1 MKDFDLVLFGATG
14 FTGRLVADY
23 LASAPKREGRSIHW
37 AIAGRNEQKLEA
49 ISQQLDHV
57 PVLLCDAMDPAQCK
71 AIAEQANAICTTVGP
86 YGKYGAALVAA
97 CADAGTH
104 YCDLTGEVNFMRA
117 SIDANHERAKQTG
130 ARIVHACGFDS
141 IPSDLGTWQTQ
152 AAFKERYGHYAQSVS
167 AYYGESSGGLSG
179 GTIASMFAIADAATN
194 DKSIG
199 RILRNPYALDPDPK
213 GQHAPIDKRLMGW
226 DSDLKMFYVP
236 FLMAPTNGPV
246 VRRGVALAGYPWGE
260 DFTYREVMSTP
271 ANVRGV
277 VMAAGVTGMLGAM
290 GAVLA
295 SPALRGQL
303 KKRLPQPGDGPSEE
317 KREKGHWKVRY
328 LAKRGGEK
336 LLCVW
341 GDPNGDPGYKSTA
354 KMLGESALCLAYDNL
369 TSAPGCTTPAVAM
382 GNFLANRLKAAGL
395 TFEVR

>member
-1 MKDFDLVLFGATG
+1 MQREFDVVMFGATG
-14 FTGRLVADY
+14 FTGRLVAEY
-23 LASAPKREGRSIHW
+23 IAAQRPKKW
-37 AIAGRNEQKLEA
+37 AIAGRNREKLQA
-49 ISQQLDHV
+49 LGFDV
-57 PVLLCDAMDPAQCK
+57 PVLVVDAMDPAACADVAK
-71 AIAEQANAICTTVGP
+71 RAKVVCTTVGP
-86 YGKYGAALVAA
+86 YTKYGAALVAA

-152 AAFKERYGHYAQSVS
+152 NAFRERYGHYAQSVS
-167 AYYGESSGGLSG
+167 AYYGEQSGGLSG
-179 GTIASMFAIADAATN
+179 GTIASMFAIADAAAS
-194 DKSIG
+194 DKSVG
-199 RILRNPYALDPDPK
+199 RILRNPYALDPDPQ
-213 GQHAPIDKRLMGW
+213 GQHAPIDKRLIGW

-246 VRRGVALAGYPWGE
+246 VRRGHALAGHPWGE

-271 ANVRGV
+271 GNVRGA

-290 GAVLA
+290 GAALA

-369 TSAPGCTTPAVAM
+369 MSAPGCTTPAVAM
-382 GNFLANRLKAAGL
+382 GSFLANRLKAAGL
-395 TFEVR
+395 AFEVR

>member
-1 MKDFDLVLFGATG
+1 MRDMQREFDVVVFGATG
-14 FTGRLVADY
+14 FTGRLVAEY
-23 LASAPKREGRSIHW
+23 IASAGRQPKKW
-37 AIAGRNEQKLEA
+37 AIAGRNRDKLQA
-49 ISQQLDHV
+49 LGFDV
-57 PVLLCDAMDPAQCK
+57 PILVVDAMDPAACADVAK
-71 AIAEQANAICTTVGP
+71 RTRVVCTTVGP
-86 YGKYGAALVAA
+86 YTKYGAALVAA

-152 AAFKERYGHYAQSVS
+152 AAFHERYGHYAQSVS
-167 AYYGESSGGLSG
+167 AYYGETSGGLSG
-179 GTIASMFAIADAATN
+179 GTVASMFAIADAATT

-260 DFTYREVMSTP
+260 DFSYREVMSTP
-271 ANVRGV
+271 GNVRGA

-290 GAVLA
+290 GAALA

-328 LAKRGGEK
+328 LAKRDGEK

-354 KMLGESALCLAYDNL
+354 KMLGESALCLAYDKL
-369 TSAPGCTTPAVAM
+369 TSEPGCTTPAVAM

>member
-1 MKDFDLVLFGATG
+1 MFGATG
-14 FTGRLVADY
+14 FTGRLVAEY
-23 LASAPKREGRSIHW
+23 IAGQRPKKW
-37 AIAGRNEQKLEA
+37 AIAGRNREKLQA
-49 ISQQLDHV
+49 LGFDV
-57 PVLLCDAMDPAQCK
+57 PILVVDAMDPAAC
-71 AIAEQANAICTTVGP
+71 ADVARRTRVVCTTVGP
-86 YGKYGAALVAA
+86 YTKYGAALVAA

-152 AAFKERYGHYAQSVS
+152 AAFHDRYGYYAQTVT

-179 GTIASMFAIADAATN
+179 GTIASMFAIADAATT

-213 GQHAPIDKRLMGW
+213 AQHAPIDKRLMGW

-271 ANVRGV
+271 GNVRGA

-290 GAVLA
+290 GAALA

-303 KKRLPQPGDGPSEE
+303 KNRLPQPGDGPSEE
-317 KREKGHWKVRY
+317 KRENGHWKVRY

-336 LLCVW
+336 LICVW

-369 TSAPGCTTPAVAM
+369 TSEPGCTTPAVAM

>member
-1 MKDFDLVLFGATG
+1 MVQTQREFDVVMFGATG

-23 LASAPKREGRSIHW
+23 IASQRPKKW
-37 AIAGRNEQKLEA
+37 AIAGRNREKLQA
-49 ISQQLDHV
+49 LGFDV
-57 PVLLCDAMDPAQCK
+57 PIIVVDAMDPAACADVAK
-71 AIAEQANAICTTVGP
+71 RTRVVCTTVGP
-86 YGKYGAALVAA
+86 YTKYGTALVAA

-179 GTIASMFAIADAATN
+179 GTIASMFAIADAATT

-199 RILRNPYALDPDPK
+199 RILRNPYALDPDPQ

-369 TSAPGCTTPAVAM
+369 TSEPGCTTPAVAM

-395 TFEVR
+395 AFEVR